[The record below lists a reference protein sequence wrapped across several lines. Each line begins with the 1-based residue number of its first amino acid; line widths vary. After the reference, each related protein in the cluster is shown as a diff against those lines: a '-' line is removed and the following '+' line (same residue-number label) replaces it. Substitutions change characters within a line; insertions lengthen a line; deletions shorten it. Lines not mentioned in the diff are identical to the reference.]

1 MAEKGKKPEE
11 KGILETIREVNEKER
26 HERLHM
32 QSEKMLREA
41 KKKDKANEEYEK
53 QLRDEKIEI
62 IRMKQGLTDD
72 NQFEEHT
79 AARKYTLWQRIS
91 SFIYCNKAMVITGAF
106 FVFLVSFLIYDLA
119 SKERP
124 DITAMILTN
133 DPKLEA
139 CCDRLE
145 EIVEEYID
153 DINGN
158 KEILASM
165 YYMPLSNDLDP
176 YTQQASS
183 TKIFSLMQDGET
195 MLVIGNEES
204 ADFLMPDQTLDSLE
218 ELYPGNEHVKG
229 YGFYLKDTS
238 FAEDIGYEGTI
249 PDDVYIGIRK
259 VQKGARYREKMQ
271 KNYDYAKDLLDNL
284 VERYS

>member
-1 MAEKGKKPEE
+1 MEEKKSSE

-145 EIVEEYID
+145 EIVEEYL
-153 DINGN
+153 
-158 KEILASM
+158 KW
-165 YYMPLSNDLDP
+165 
-176 YTQQASS
+176 QQ
-183 TKIFSLMQDGET
+183 E
-195 MLVIGNEES
+195 LVR
-204 ADFLMPDQTLDSLE
+204 Q
-218 ELYPGNEHVKG
+218 
-229 YGFYLKDTS
+229 
-238 FAEDIGYEGTI
+238 
-249 PDDVYIGIRK
+249 
-259 VQKGARYREKMQ
+259 
-271 KNYDYAKDLLDNL
+271 
-284 VERYS
+284 